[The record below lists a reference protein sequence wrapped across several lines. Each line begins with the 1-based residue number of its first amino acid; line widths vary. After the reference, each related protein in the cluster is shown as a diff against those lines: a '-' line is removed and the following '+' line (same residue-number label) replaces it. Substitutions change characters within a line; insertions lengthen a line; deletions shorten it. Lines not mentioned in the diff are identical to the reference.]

1 MKSYAQFLTLVL
13 FLSLLLGLS
22 MAFVALPDQA
32 FSEEENRS
40 LRTLPRCSVESLLSG
55 AYSNA
60 INEYFADQFPMRD
73 AFVGIKGAAVLWQGR
88 GGNNGILR
96 GRGGQLARR
105 LFDMRRADGT
115 VTNDIDIADT
125 GVLDAA
131 ADAIERVDESLDL
144 PFTVLLPPR
153 PIDVAADAFDYPREI
168 GDVIPKHLFE
178 AIPEHISAIDLTPEF
193 QARHRNGEYIYY
205 RTDHHWTT
213 RGAYYAYC
221 ALMREWG
228 MEREILPEDAFA
240 QVTASNAFYGTLW
253 SAGGMKQ
260 IMPDSME
267 LWTLGN
273 EGDFSVT
280 VDGRAADGF
289 YNRTYLQK
297 KDKYSTFLDG
307 THDVVTVT
315 KKDGSSRPTL
325 VIFKD
330 SFANSIAPFLAQH
343 FDLVLLNLSSTRTDF
358 TNITQYAQAFGADR
372 VLLLYSLENVITA
385 DRIGALH

>member
-1 MKSYAQFLTLVL
+1 M
-13 FLSLLLGLS
+13 
-22 MAFVALPDQA
+22 
-32 FSEEENRS
+32 
-40 LRTLPRCSVESLLSG
+40 RC
-55 AYSNA
+55 
-60 INEYFADQFPMRD
+60 
-73 AFVGIKGAAVLWQGR
+73 
-88 GGNNGILR
+88 
-96 GRGGQLARR
+96 
-105 LFDMRRADGT
+105 ADGT

-131 ADAIERVDESLDL
+131 ADAIERVDESLGL

-228 MEREILPEDAFA
+228 MEREVLPEDAFA
-240 QVTASNAFYGTLW
+240 QVTVSNAFYGTLW

-260 IMPDSME
+260 IRPDSME

-307 THDVVTVT
+307 THDCVTVT
-315 KKDGSSRPTL
+315 RRDGVKRPRL
-325 VIFKD
+325 LILKD
-330 SFANSIAPFLAQH
+330 SFANAMAPFLAQH
-343 FDLVLLNLSSTRTDF
+343 FDLVLLNLSSTRSDF
-358 TNITQYAQAFGADR
+358 TDLTALATAYDADLA
-372 VLLLYSLENVITA
+372 VLIYTLENMITA
-385 DRIGALH
+385 DRLSRLH